1 MAQAHSERPTEGAA
15 ISPTS
20 LLLLSVWTG
29 HLEACRRPWLP
40 QLPQMAVLSSPQ
52 SESPQEDGCGQ
63 PSFLPLQR
71 ASSEDSELIIYSL
84 EADVTVTETDRW
96 VSFAPRGALVGKKQP
111 QLTGRPWKNHCLL
124 PSWPCGSGAE
134 GGWSGLSCGFSF
146 PCSRWRCWEPLEEA
160 GEAGRTPSRSRV
172 WMPRGAGCGWL
183 FTNWYVFLPLRCPH
197 WPCSESCTKEGD
209 GESGDPRGAS
219 YHRTSSVSSKDQSP
233 PEGE

>member
-146 PCSRWRCWEPLEEA
+146 PCSR
-160 GEAGRTPSRSRV
+160 
-172 WMPRGAGCGWL
+172 
-183 FTNWYVFLPLRCPH
+183 
-197 WPCSESCTKEGD
+197 
-209 GESGDPRGAS
+209 
-219 YHRTSSVSSKDQSP
+219 
-233 PEGE
+233 